1 MAEFVGEPGA
11 DAVAARGSLVGQLLQ
26 TACAALDKDVSLR
39 HFFTGG
45 SSPVAA
51 RQIPEAARRAAIVAP
66 AARPAYKPV
75 QSSFRSIPGSL
86 PDDDSAKPE
95 GYCNAVE
102 RETPRPK
109 AERQRLIASVV
120 SRRRI
125 GSQLELAEAL
135 AKAGCPVT
143 QATISRD
150 IRELRLEK
158 TSDALGRPRYVLPGR
173 DGRPDP
179 RAALE
184 GILRQFGVRATVAAN
199 LVVVHSEL
207 GSAPAIARA
216 LDRLDHPKI
225 VGTLAGDDTCLVVTA
240 STADARKVA
249 RELTA
254 AIA

>member
-1 MAEFVGEPGA
+1 MPGW
-11 DAVAARGSLVGQLLQ
+11 
-26 TACAALDKDVSLR
+26 
-39 HFFTGG
+39 
-45 SSPVAA
+45 
-51 RQIPEAARRAAIVAP
+51 
-66 AARPAYKPV
+66 
-75 QSSFRSIPGSL
+75 L
-86 PDDDSAKPE
+86 PDGDSAKPE

-207 GSAPAIARA
+207 GSAPAVARA
-216 LDRLDHPKI
+216 LDRLEHPRI
-225 VGTLAGDDTCLVVTA
+225 VGTIAGDDTIV
-240 STADARKVA
+240 
-249 RELTA
+249 
-254 AIA
+254 AIARTNRDAALLAEELSELVG